1 MSNSNVNNGK
11 RHVRDRA
18 CYGGMPNQKKRIR
31 FINPD
36 EEVKKEKRY
45 LIKYNIESLLAVLI
59 IAHGWQGENGLK
71 YLAMFLAF
79 ITGFS
84 IYDKEKI

>member
-1 MSNSNVNNGK
+1 M
-11 RHVRDRA
+11 RDRA

-45 LIKYNIESLLAVLI
+45 LIKYNIESLLAV
-59 IAHGWQGENGLK
+59 
-71 YLAMFLAF
+71 
-79 ITGFS
+79 
-84 IYDKEKI
+84 

>member
-1 MSNSNVNNGK
+1 MSNSNFNNGK

-18 CYGGMPNQKKRIR
+18 CYGGMSNQKKRIR

-45 LIKYNIESLLAVLI
+45 FIESI
-59 IAHGWQGENGLK
+59 I
-71 YLAMFLAF
+71 
-79 ITGFS
+79 
-84 IYDKEKI
+84 